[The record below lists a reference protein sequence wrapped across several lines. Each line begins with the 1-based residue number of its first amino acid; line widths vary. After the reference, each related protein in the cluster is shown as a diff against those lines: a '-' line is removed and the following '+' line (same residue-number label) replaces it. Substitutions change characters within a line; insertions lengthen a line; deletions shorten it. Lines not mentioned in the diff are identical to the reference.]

1 MATTP
6 NTTPRAVGYCRVST
20 DEQHDSGLGLAAQRT
35 TLVAEAERRG
45 WHLQLV
51 TEVGSGKS
59 TEKRAELLAAL
70 DRLDRGD
77 ADVLVVSRL
86 DRLARS
92 VLDFATIRQ
101 RAERHGWSVVA
112 LDVAVDT
119 STPSGALMASVVSA
133 MAEYERRLIA
143 VRTAEALARLRAE
156 GRTYCRD
163 RADETVRG
171 RIVSLFAA
179 GESLNG
185 IARVLNDDGVPTT
198 RGGARW
204 YPATV
209 RRIVRAAQRDGSA
222 A

>member
-1 MATTP
+1 MTSDQ
-6 NTTPRAVGYCRVST
+6 NSPRAIGYVRVST
-20 DEQHDSGLGLAAQRT
+20 HEQHDSGLGLAAQRAALT
-35 TLVAEAERRG
+35 AEAERRG
-45 WHLQLV
+45 WSLEIV
-51 TEVGSGKS
+51 SEVGSGKS
-59 TEKRAELLAAL
+59 TQHRDELLAAL

-101 RAERHGWSVVA
+101 RAERRGWSVVA

-156 GRTYCRD
+156 GRTYCRE
-163 RADETVRG
+163 RADESVRA
-171 RIVSLFAA
+171 RIVAAHAA

-185 IARVLNDDGVPTT
+185 IARALNDDNVPTT

-204 YPATV
+204 YAATV
-209 RRIVRAAQRDGSA
+209 RRIVVAAARDGVA